1 LNRKCEENTKIFKQE
16 NKKNLILLLRFYI
29 RLEKVIISSLFQKEK
44 NKPKRNFYF
53 FLFQFFKGGMF
64 FYRGKSAIQVF
75 FGVTALNLLRTNNF
89 LTNFFIR
96 KKGKSLRYLY

>member
-1 LNRKCEENTKIFKQE
+1 MNRKCEENTKIFKQE

-44 NKPKRNFYF
+44 NKSKRNLYF

-64 FYRGKSAIQVF
+64 FIEE
-75 FGVTALNLLRTNNF
+75 NLLYRFFWSDCFKLATNEQ
-89 LTNFFIR
+89 FFDKLFHK
-96 KKGKSLRYLY
+96 KKGKIA

>member
-44 NKPKRNFYF
+44 TNQKGILIFFFSNFIREVCF
-53 FLFQFFKGGMF
+53 FIEENLLC
-64 FYRGKSAIQVF
+64 IQVF
-75 FGVTALNLLRTNNF
+75 FWSDCFKLATNEQ
-89 LTNFFIR
+89 FFDKLFHK
-96 KKGKSLRYLY
+96 KKGKIA